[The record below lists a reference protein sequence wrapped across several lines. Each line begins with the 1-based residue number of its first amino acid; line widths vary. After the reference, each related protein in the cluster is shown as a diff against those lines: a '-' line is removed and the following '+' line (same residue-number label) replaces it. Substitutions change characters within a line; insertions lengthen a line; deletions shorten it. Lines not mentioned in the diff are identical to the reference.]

1 MDNRV
6 RVERMLREL
15 HSGPPLRFLADVFSL
30 TELAL
35 DRIVAAGE
43 AVREA
48 AGQDNDQ
55 APA

>member
-6 RVERMLREL
+6 RVERLLREL
-15 HSGPPLRFLADVFSL
+15 HSGPPLRFLRDVFSL

-35 DRIVAAGE
+35 DQLVAARE

-48 AGQDNDQ
+48 AGQDSDQ